1 MCALT
6 VNETKIT
13 TKNALHR
20 DNFVTKANVNQIM
33 IKIHDFSILQ
43 TLNPLSLGRKI
54 GIYTFFKH
62 FLSFQAFKPLSRS
75 IRPKVFL

>member
-33 IKIHDFSILQ
+33 IKIHDFSIFAD
-43 TLNPLSLGRKI
+43 S
-54 GIYTFFKH
+54 
-62 FLSFQAFKPLSRS
+62 
-75 IRPKVFL
+75 